1 MRLSEPRLQPLSVET
16 AEGESKAQ
24 LERAEAR
31 GGPVLNITR
40 TLAHYPELSS
50 AWGHFARH
58 VLGGSSLP
66 ERERELIILRMGWN
80 CQSGYEFGQHRRIG
94 QQAGLSLEEVERV
107 KQGPAHGSW
116 TSHDAALLQAAD
128 ELHATTPFSAT
139 RPGTNF
145 AEQIRH
151 QTDDGCRLR
160 RRTIQP
166 RLDGPQHPRRPA
178 RRGHARTRT
187 RIDRQA
193 DRHARTARRPPH
205 PRLHLGSRRALRLDD
220 PHRPRRRRLQ
230 GRTRRDQ

>member
-1 MRLSEPRLQPLSVET
+1 MRLSQPRLQPLTVDT

-50 AWGHFARH
+50 AWGRFARH

-107 KQGPAHGSW
+107 KEGPEHEAW
-116 TSHDAALLQAAD
+116 TSHEAALLRAAD
-128 ELHATTPFSAT
+128 ELHADAFLSDETWNKLAEQYDTKQMMDVVFAAGQYNLVSMALNT
-139 RPGTNF
+139 LGVQLEPGTPGL
-145 AEQIRH
+145 E
-151 QTDDGCRLR
+151 LE
-160 RRTIQP
+160 
-166 RLDGPQHPRRPA
+166 
-178 RRGHARTRT
+178 
-187 RIDRQA
+187 
-193 DRHARTARRPPH
+193 
-205 PRLHLGSRRALRLDD
+205 
-220 PHRPRRRRLQ
+220 
-230 GRTRRDQ
+230 